1 MKHGKET
8 ILLAE
13 LAFLFLFVGQ
23 LRKAFQKKF
32 ISNMTRLNLLF
43 VVLMEVF
50 YFNSPPK
57 KKKQTP

>member
-23 LRKAFQKKF
+23 LRKAFQKS

-43 VVLMEVF
+43 VVLREVF